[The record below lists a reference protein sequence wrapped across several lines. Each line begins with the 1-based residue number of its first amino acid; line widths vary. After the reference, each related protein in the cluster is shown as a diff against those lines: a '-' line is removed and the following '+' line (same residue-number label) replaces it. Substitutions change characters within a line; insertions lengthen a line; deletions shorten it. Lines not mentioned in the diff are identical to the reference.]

1 MCVLVC
7 RGKRRVNLP
16 ESEAAMNERTQPDP
30 TTPLDEPSLRLPR
43 PAVRGLVG
51 AGVTTLGAA
60 WDTSDRELLACHGVG
75 PRAVRIIRRL
85 QKHRPASAA
94 ND

>member
-1 MCVLVC
+1 
-7 RGKRRVNLP
+7 
-16 ESEAAMNERTQPDP
+16 MNEPIQPDA
-30 TTPLDEPSLRLPR
+30 TTPLDDPSLRLPR

-60 WDTSDRELLACHGVG
+60 WAMSDPEMLACHGVG
-75 PRAVRIIRRL
+75 AKAVRMIRDL
-85 QKHRPASAA
+85 EGAPTA